1 MAAPP
6 DRIGRRDVRPAA
18 DGAAAGAET
27 STRWANRSA
36 RLVGYAGG
44 VALGIGVL
52 AIALSLARGDFP
64 WRHGIGD
71 STANVAAKWQRPAVS
86 AAGLVGRT
94 GVSIT
99 QLAVTGDGGLLDLRF
114 QVVDPTKA
122 DAIHDRARPPAL
134 ISEVNGVVASDLLM
148 GHEHTGTFRGGQTY
162 YLVFTNPGN
171 LVERGSQ
178 VTVLLGDASVRHVR
192 VR

>member
-6 DRIGRRDVRPAA
+6 DRVGRRDARRAA
-18 DGAAAGAET
+18 DDVAAGAET
-27 STRWANRSA
+27 STRRGERSV
-36 RLVGYAGG
+36 RLAGYLGG

-52 AIALSLARGDFP
+52 AIVLSLARGDFP
-64 WRHGIGD
+64 WRHGPGD
-71 STANVAAKWQRPAVS
+71 ATASVAAKWQRPAVS
-86 AAGLVGRT
+86 AADLVGRT
-94 GVSIT
+94 GVRIT

-122 DAIHDRARPPAL
+122 DAIHDRAWPPAL
-134 ISEVNGVVASDLLM
+134 ISEANGVVASELLM
-148 GHEHTGTFRGGQTY
+148 GHEHTGRFRGGQTY

-178 VTVLLGDASVRHVR
+178 VTVMLGDASVRHLR